1 MKLLSILIPTYNR
14 ASYLK
19 DAIMC
24 LLPQF
29 SRYKDELEI
38 LVSDNCSSDD
48 TKIVIDT
55 LQSQFQNQIIYYK
68 QSENIGFEANFEFLI
83 NKSKGKYLYL
93 MGDDDILAEN
103 FFDTILPLLRTPN
116 DYTSIH
122 WNRLTGNKLCS
133 NNKLY
138 DPIFTGKMI
147 EELDATN
154 FVKRVMDRP
163 NFISSIV
170 FKKEIIKKAW
180 NHYKDEYEGYK
191 FCGPLYWGIVQAGGL
206 NIYHYMPLIIQR
218 VNSSTWA
225 KLFPYYL
232 IGSMSNIFLDLD
244 VVVPGIYLRWQKK
257 LKTQKTDV
265 LYRVA
270 DYRSFYRQQRVK
282 SQMFKHMNC
291 WDKIRYYYYL
301 IPGTNLPYFLG
312 ALSFKLKKIINKVW
326 R

>member
-257 LKTQKTDV
+257 FE
-265 LYRVA
+265 A
-270 DYRSFYRQQRVK
+270 AAEESE
-282 SQMFKHMNC
+282 
-291 WDKIRYYYYL
+291 
-301 IPGTNLPYFLG
+301 
-312 ALSFKLKKIINKVW
+312 
-326 R
+326 